1 MARKAVLIVDDE
13 KNIRMTL
20 SQAIVSAEMETDTAV
35 NGEEALAKLQERDF
49 ALVLLDLKMPG
60 IDGMDVL
67 RWIGENRPDARVV
80 IITAHGTIDS
90 AVEAMKHGA
99 VDYIQKPFAPADI
112 REIVARIMDRQTLDA
127 RKTHDYDGCI
137 ELAKKCVNEKRL
149 EVAAEHVRRA
159 MSLDPSRPEAFNFLG
174 ALLEIQGDRLE
185 AQKNYR
191 TALSLDATYKPALD
205 NLDRSTKAKPGDKVF
220 FTADS
225 SRARATS

>member
-20 SQAIVSAEMETDTAV
+20 SQAIASPEMETDTAV

-60 IDGMDVL
+60 MDGMEVL
-67 RWIGENRPDARVV
+67 HWISENRPDVRVV

-99 VDYIQKPFAPADI
+99 VDYLQKPFAPADI
-112 REIVARIMDRQTLDA
+112 REIMARIMDRQTLDA
-127 RKTHDYDGCI
+127 QKAHDYAGCI
-137 ELAKKCVNEKRL
+137 ELAKKCASEKRFD
-149 EVAAEHVRRA
+149 VAAEHVRRA

-191 TALSLDATYKPALD
+191 TALSLDPTYKPAQD
-205 NLDRSTKAKPGDKVF
+205 NLYRSTKAKPATISSSPA
-220 FTADS
+220 TARES
-225 SRARATS
+225 EATQ